1 MNTAIKNILDELKA
15 RKVRKTL
22 AIYVSSALSTIGII
36 KLFMDVYGLPREV
49 FPIAVTVL
57 TCGIASAFVFAWYH
71 GGLQEN
77 PVKKKEV
84 VLQSVFLIVAVAI
97 SVRIA
102 GAPRP
107 ILLSIDDKSIAV
119 LPFKNMSDN
128 KDDEYFSDGV
138 MEDILTQ
145 LCKIGDLKVISR
157 TSVMKY
163 KNTEKT
169 IRDIGEEL
177 GVATILEGSVRRS
190 GDRVRIVGQLINA
203 HNDEHVWAETYDR
216 EMKDIFAIQSEV
228 AQRIATELKAKLSP
242 DEKQRIEK
250 TLTENIDAYAYYL
263 RGRDYYNHYVKEDN
277 ERAIELF
284 KKALE
289 LDSTYALAYAGLAD
303 AYSQRVQRFSFPEY
317 WADSSIELSK
327 KAIAIDPN
335 IAEPYKALG
344 LAYSQRGWY
353 RKGLDQY
360 YKAVAL
366 NPNYAPVVANL
377 GFTNRELGNIQEAL
391 PWLRKSIALTPGR
404 ASYYYEL
411 AMLYL
416 AVASDSIAEHWF
428 RKALE
433 LQPDLSYA
441 HVELSKMY
449 LMQGKPELARA
460 QLSDILPKFSDDNYV
475 LTAAGYVELF
485 SGNYQLARKYFEE
498 AIAASSFEAGPSVQL
513 AFTLLK
519 TGHREEGLDMINRSI
534 TITQKFLSEG
544 NEDYSL
550 PYVMTSINAIQ
561 GKSNEADMWMER
573 AIDGGWV
580 RYRFTL
586 LDPMLANLRD
596 DPRFKEIIGKLKAR
610 VNGMRMWV
618 EQQTTTQ

>member
-1 MNTAIKNILDELKA
+1 
-15 RKVRKTL
+15 
-22 AIYVSSALSTIGII
+22 
-36 KLFMDVYGLPREV
+36 
-49 FPIAVTVL
+49 
-57 TCGIASAFVFAWYH
+57 
-71 GGLQEN
+71 
-77 PVKKKEV
+77 
-84 VLQSVFLIVAVAI
+84 
-97 SVRIA
+97 
-102 GAPRP
+102 
-107 ILLSIDDKSIAV
+107 
-119 LPFKNMSDN
+119 
-128 KDDEYFSDGV
+128 

-145 LCKIGDLKVISR
+145 LSKIGDLKVISR
-157 TSVMKY
+157 TSVMRY
-163 KNTEKT
+163 KNTENT
-169 IRDIGEEL
+169 IREIGEEL
-177 GVATILEGSVRRS
+177 GVASILEGSVRRS

-203 HNDEHVWAETYDR
+203 HNDEHIWAETYDR
-216 EMKDIFAIQSEV
+216 DMKDIFAIQSEV
-228 AQRIATELKAKLSP
+228 AQRIALELKAKLSTE
-242 DEKQRIEK
+242 EKQRIEK
-250 TLTENIDAYAYYL
+250 PHTQNTDAYAYYL

-289 LDSTYALAYAGLAD
+289 LDPTYALPYAGLAD

-353 RKGLDQY
+353 RKALEQY

-377 GFTNRELGNIQEAL
+377 GFTNRELGNIKEAL

-416 AVASDSIAEHWF
+416 AVASDSTAEHWF

-433 LQPDLSYA
+433 LQPELSYA

-449 LMQGKPELARA
+449 LMQEKPELARA
-460 QLSDILPKFSDDNYV
+460 QLGTVLQKFSDDNYV

-498 AIAASSFEAGPSVQL
+498 AMAASSFETGPSVQL
-513 AFTLLK
+513 AYTFLK
-519 TGHREEGLDMINRSI
+519 TGRREEGLDMINRSI
-534 TITQKFLSEG
+534 TVTQKYLSEG

-550 PYVMTSINAIQ
+550 PYVMTSIKAIQ
-561 GKSNEADMWMER
+561 GKNEEADMWLQR

-586 LDPMLANLRD
+586 LDPMLENLRTD
-596 DPRFKEIIGKLKAR
+596 ERFHEIIGKLKIR
-610 VNGMRMWV
+610 VDEQREWV
-618 EQQTTTQ
+618 EGQTKTQ